1 MDKSIHNFFYPDS
14 ICIAGASSKELSIG
28 YEVLKSIKLF
38 NYTGNILPVN
48 PKADSILG
56 YKCFHSIGE
65 ISAEIDLAIVLVPK
79 RFTIDTI
86 DELLA
91 KGVKSIILITAGFK
105 ETGEVGEKLENEII
119 EKIKKAN
126 ARMVG
131 PNCMGVINTATSVNL
146 NATFISEMPA
156 LGKIA
161 YQSQSGALGAMI
173 LNSLRETDLKFA
185 HFISVG
191 NKADMNE
198 NDFLQ
203 FWQEDDS
210 IDVLTYYLESFDNGF
225 EFIKPFLLNK
235 APKPVIVLK
244 AGNTES
250 GMRAASSHTGA
261 LSSEDRIVD
270 SLLKQA
276 GVVRAEDVNELFNTA
291 KGFEAY
297 PIPNGNRVAVVTNA
311 GGPSILLTDKLDKEG
326 LQLSELSE
334 ETKSKLREIVHPEGT
349 VNNPVDLL
357 PHGNEESFPAVIKIL
372 LADNNVD
379 SVVSLFVEPGVVKP
393 MPVAL
398 AINNIESEKPVL
410 SVIMPKPEFWEEY
423 RKIPEPRKPIFR
435 NPEEPAEVI
444 ANMLF
449 HSSVKEI
456 RKNGEN
462 EIANL
467 FSSQNQNLFSNS
479 YGFIKQNEIKK
490 ICKYY
495 NFPLVNEKLIST
507 DEINSE
513 QIDFYPIVVKGI
525 SKEVVHKSEFD
536 AVKLNIKNRDELRLA
551 VAEISKNFEKHGYEV
566 EEFLIQEFIN
576 TKHEVLLGGYRDE
589 SFGPVIMFGTGGKY
603 VEVLNDTA
611 IRSAFITREEIREM
625 ISSTSMGKILAGV
638 RGEASIN
645 MDEMIDIIQSASK
658 MIIEN
663 EGIIEFDFNPI
674 IVDNNNKLHAVDIRI
689 KFGY

>member
-28 YEVLKSIKLF
+28 YEVLNSIKLF
-38 NYTGNILPVN
+38 NYTGKVLPVN
-48 PKADSILG
+48 PRADSILG
-56 YKCFHSIGE
+56 YKCFHSIKE
-65 ISAEIDLAIVLVPK
+65 ILVKIDLAIVLVPK
-79 RFTIDTI
+79 RFTVDTI
-86 DELLA
+86 DELIE

-105 ETGEVGEKLENEII
+105 ETGEVGEELENEII
-119 EKIKKAN
+119 AKIKSAN
-126 ARMVG
+126 VRMVG
-131 PNCMGVINTATSVNL
+131 PNCMGVINTATSVSL
-146 NATFISEMPA
+146 NATFISEMPGQ
-156 LGKIA
+156 GKIA
-161 YQSQSGALGAMI
+161 YLSQSGALGAMI

-203 FWQEDDS
+203 FWQEDDNVH
-210 IDVLTYYLESFDNGF
+210 VLTYYLESFDNGI

-235 APKPVIVLK
+235 TPKPVIVLK

-261 LSSEDRIVD
+261 LSSEDRVVD

-276 GVVRAEDVNELFNTA
+276 GVVRVTDVKGLFNSA
-291 KGFEAY
+291 MGFENY
-297 PIPNGNRVAVVTNA
+297 PIPKGNKIGIVTNA

-326 LQLSELSE
+326 LKLAELSE
-334 ETKSKLREIVHPEGT
+334 ETKAKLREIVHPEGS

-357 PHGNEESFPAVIKIL
+357 PHGNEESYPAVIKIL
-372 LADNNVD
+372 LADDNVD

-393 MPVAL
+393 MSVAL
-398 AINNIESEKPVL
+398 AINKIESEKPIF

-423 RKIPEPRKPIFR
+423 RKMPEPRKPLFR
-435 NPEEPAEVI
+435 NPEEPAGVI

-449 HSSVKEI
+449 HSSVKEY
-456 RKNGEN
+456 RKKGEQ
-462 EIANL
+462 EITNL
-467 FSSQNQNLFSNS
+467 FSSQNQNLFSNLA
-479 YGFIKQNEIKK
+479 GFIKQTEIAK
-490 ICKYY
+490 ICDHY
-495 NFPLVNEKLIST
+495 NFPLGEEKLIPAN
-507 DEINSE
+507 EIDSAK
-513 QIDFYPIVVKGI
+513 IKFYPIVVKGI
-525 SKEVVHKSEFD
+525 SKDVVHKSEFD
-536 AVKLNIKNRDELRLA
+536 AVKLNIKNSDELKHA
-551 VAEISKNFEKHGYEV
+551 TMEISKSFERHGYEV

-603 VEVLNDTA
+603 VEVMNDTA
-611 IRSAFITREEIREM
+611 IRSAFITREEVGEM
-625 ISSTSMGKILAGV
+625 ISSTSMGQILAGV

-645 MDEMIDIIQSASK
+645 MDEMIAIIQNASK

-663 EGIIEFDFNPI
+663 EGIVEFDFNPI
-674 IVDNNNKLHAVDIRI
+674 IVDNKNKLHAVDIRI
-689 KFGY
+689 KFG

>member
-1 MDKSIHNFFYPDS
+1 MNKSIHNFFYPDS
-14 ICIAGASSKELSIG
+14 ICIAGASSKEFSLG
-28 YEVLKSIKLF
+28 YEVLHSIKLF
-38 NYTGNILPVN
+38 NYTGKVFPVN
-48 PKADSILG
+48 PTSDSILG
-56 YKCFHSIGE
+56 FKCFHSISE
-65 ISAEIDLAIVLVPK
+65 IKVPIDLAIVLVPK
-79 RFTIDTI
+79 RFTVDTI
-86 DELLA
+86 DDLIE

-105 ETGEVGEKLENEII
+105 ETGEVGEELENEII
-119 EKIKKAN
+119 GKIKKAN

-131 PNCMGVINTATSVNL
+131 PNCMGVINTASNINM

-156 LGKIA
+156 QGKIA
-161 YQSQSGALGAMI
+161 YLSQSGALGAMI
-173 LNSLRETDLKFA
+173 LNSLRETNLKFA

-203 FWQEDDS
+203 FWQEDKN
-210 IDVLTYYLESFDNGF
+210 IDVLTYYLESFDNGL

-235 APKPVIVLK
+235 TPKPVIVLK

-261 LSSEDRIVD
+261 LSSEDRVVD
-270 SLLKQA
+270 SLLRQA
-276 GVVRAEDVNELFNTA
+276 GAVRAENVNELFNTA

-297 PIPNGNRVAVVTNA
+297 PIPMGNKVAVVTNA

-326 LQLSELSE
+326 LKLTELSE
-334 ETKSKLREIVHPEGT
+334 ETKSQLREIVHPEGS
-349 VNNPVDLL
+349 VNNPIDLL
-357 PHGNEESFPAVIKIL
+357 PHGNEESYPAVIKIL
-372 LADNNVD
+372 LADYNVD
-379 SVVSLFVEPGVVKP
+379 SVISLFVEPGVVKP
-393 MPVAL
+393 MPVTL
-398 AINNIESEKPVL
+398 AINKIESEKPIL
-410 SVIMPKPEFWEEY
+410 SVIMPKPEFWKEY
-423 RKIPEPRKPIFR
+423 RNIPEPRKPIFK

-444 ANMLF
+444 SNMLF

-456 RKNGEN
+456 RKNGEK
-462 EIANL
+462 EIADL
-467 FSSQNQNLFSNS
+467 FASQNQNQFSNS
-479 YGFIKQNEIKK
+479 TGFINQTEIGRICEHYKFPVIKQ
-490 ICKYY
+490 
-495 NFPLVNEKLIST
+495 KLISP
-507 DEINSE
+507 DEIDSE
-513 QIDFYPIVVKGI
+513 EIDFYPIVVKGI

-536 AVKLNIKNRDELRLA
+536 AVKLNIQNRDELLI
-551 VAEISKNFEKHGYEV
+551 VVKEINESFKNHGFKVEK
-566 EEFLIQEFIN
+566 FLIQEFIS

-625 ISSTSMGKILAGV
+625 ILSTSMGQILAGV

-663 EGIIEFDFNPI
+663 EGLIEFDFNPI
-674 IVDNNNKLHAVDIRI
+674 IVDAKNKLHAVDIRI
-689 KFGY
+689 KFR

>member
-1 MDKSIHNFFYPDS
+1 MDKSIHNFFYPNS
-14 ICIAGASSKELSIG
+14 ICIAGASSKEFSIG
-28 YEVLKSIKLF
+28 YEVLKTIKLF
-38 NYTGNILPVN
+38 NYTGNVFPVN
-48 PKADSILG
+48 PKSDSILG
-56 YKCFHSIGE
+56 YRCFHSISE
-65 ISAEIDLAIVLVPK
+65 ITEIIDLAIVLVPK
-79 RFTIDTI
+79 RFVLDTI
-86 DELLA
+86 SEFLS

-105 ETGEVGEKLENEII
+105 ETGKVGENLEKEIVA
-119 EKIKKAN
+119 KIKNAN

-131 PNCMGVINTATSVNL
+131 PNCMGVINTASNVNL
-146 NATFISEMPA
+146 NATFIPEMPTH
-156 LGKIA
+156 GRIA

-203 FWQEDDS
+203 YWQEDEN
-210 IDVLTYYLESFDNGF
+210 IDVITYYLESFDNGL

-235 APKPVIVLK
+235 ISKPVIVLK

-276 GVVRAEDVNELFNTA
+276 GVVRTENVNELFNTA
-291 KGFEAY
+291 KGFESY
-297 PIPNGNRVAVVTNA
+297 PIPKGNGVAIVTNA
-311 GGPSILLTDKLDKEG
+311 GGPSILLTDKLDNEG
-326 LQLSELSE
+326 LELAELSK
-334 ETKSKLREIVHPEGT
+334 ETKSKLREIVHSEGS

-372 LADNNVD
+372 LTDNNVD
-379 SVVSLFVEPGVVKP
+379 AVVSLFVEPGVVKP

-398 AINNIESEKPVL
+398 AINKIESGKPIL
-410 SVIMPKPEFWEEY
+410 SVIMPKPEFWEDY
-423 RKIPEPRKPIFR
+423 RKITEPRKPIFR

-449 HSSVKEI
+449 YSMKRREREI
-456 RKNGEN
+456 SETETKKMFNYQNRN
-462 EIANL
+462 I
-467 FSSQNQNLFSNS
+467 FSSSS
-479 YGFIKQNEIKK
+479 GFISQSEIKK
-490 ICKYY
+490 ICEYY
-495 NFPLVNEKLIST
+495 NFPIVKEKLIPANKIET
-507 DEINSE
+507 TE
-513 QIDFYPIVVKGI
+513 IDFYPIVVKGI

-536 AVKLNIKNRDELRLA
+536 AVKLNIKNSDELLLA
-551 VAEISKNFEKHGYEV
+551 ATEINNKFKKHRFEV
-566 EEFLIQEFIN
+566 EDFLVQEFIN
-576 TKHEVLLGGYRDE
+576 TKHEVLLGGYRDK

-611 IRSAFITREEIREM
+611 IRSAFITREEIKKM
-625 ISSTSMGKILAGV
+625 IFSTSIGKILAGV
-638 RGEASIN
+638 RGEASIDMN
-645 MDEMIDIIQSASK
+645 KMIGIIQNAAK

-663 EGIIEFDFNPI
+663 EGVYEFDFNPI
-674 IVDNNNKLHAVDIRI
+674 IVDNKNALHAVDIRI
-689 KFGY
+689 KFG

>member
-1 MDKSIHNFFYPDS
+1 MDKSIYNFFYPDS

-28 YEVLKSIKLF
+28 YEVLNSIKLF
-38 NYTGNILPVN
+38 NYSGKVLPVN
-48 PKADSILG
+48 PTSDSILG
-56 YKCFHSIGE
+56 FKCFHSISE
-65 ISAEIDLAIVLVPK
+65 IKEPIDLAIVLVPK
-79 RFTIDTI
+79 RFTVDTI
-86 DELLA
+86 DELIE

-105 ETGEVGEKLENEII
+105 ETGEVGEELENEII

-126 ARMVG
+126 VRMVG
-131 PNCMGVINTATSVNL
+131 PNCMGVINTASSVSL

-156 LGKIA
+156 QGKIA
-161 YQSQSGALGAMI
+161 YLSQSGALGAMI

-203 FWQEDDS
+203 FWQEDKN
-210 IDVLTYYLESFDNGF
+210 IDVLTYYLESFDHGL

-235 APKPVIVLK
+235 TPKPVIVLK

-261 LSSEDRIVD
+261 LSSEDRVVD

-276 GVVRAEDVNELFNTA
+276 GVVRVENINELFNTA
-291 KGFEAY
+291 KGFENY
-297 PIPNGNRVAVVTNA
+297 PIPKGKRVAVVTNA
-311 GGPSILLTDKLDKEG
+311 GGPSILLTDKLDREG
-326 LQLSELSE
+326 LKLTELSE
-334 ETKSKLREIVHPEGT
+334 ETKSKLREIVHPEGS

-357 PHGNEESFPAVIKIL
+357 PHGNEDSFPAVVNIL

-379 SVVSLFVEPGVVKP
+379 SVVSLFVEPGVVRP
-393 MPVAL
+393 MSVAS
-398 AINNIESEKPVL
+398 AINKIESEKPVL

-423 RKIPEPRKPIFR
+423 RNIPEPRKPLFR
-435 NPEEPAEVI
+435 NPEDPAEVI

-449 HSSVKEI
+449 HSSIKVI
-456 RKNGEN
+456 REKGKD
-462 EIANL
+462 EIAGL
-467 FSSQNQNLFSNS
+467 FASQNQNQFSNS
-479 YGFIKQNEIKK
+479 PGFIDQTEIEK

-495 NFPLVNEKLIST
+495 NFPTINQKLISP

-513 QIDFYPIVVKGI
+513 GIDFYPIVVKGI

-536 AVKLNIKNRDELRLA
+536 AVKLNIHNRDELLIA
-551 VAEISKNFEKHGYEV
+551 VTEIKESFKNHGLKV
-566 EEFLIQEFIN
+566 EEFLIQELIS

-625 ISSTSMGKILAGV
+625 ISSTSMGQILAGV

-645 MDEMIDIIQSASK
+645 IDEMVDLIQSASK

-674 IVDNNNKLHAVDIRI
+674 IVDSANKLHAVDIRI
-689 KFGY
+689 KF